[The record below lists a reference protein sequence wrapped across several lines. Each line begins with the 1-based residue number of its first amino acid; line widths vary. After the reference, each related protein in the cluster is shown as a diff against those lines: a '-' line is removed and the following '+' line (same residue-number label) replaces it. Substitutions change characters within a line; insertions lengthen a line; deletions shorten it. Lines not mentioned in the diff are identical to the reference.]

1 MVVVDSAMARPR
13 RKLAMSKAPK
23 LAAALTAQDTQLA
36 DALRLSLIEGLSIRA
51 IARRLQ
57 LSRKTVRKLLGRAT
71 ERTPPSSEPRASL
84 LAPYDAEIHRLLAD
98 TPELKAPAILE
109 RLRPL
114 GYTGGITILR
124 DRVRVLRPH
133 TPKEAFL
140 TLDFTPGS
148 AFQVDWADF
157 GFALPGCPRRVSGF
171 VMVACYSR
179 YLYLEFTLSQAMGTF
194 LRCMERGL
202 AFFGGVAT
210 ADIFDNMKTVV
221 VSHTPHATVF
231 NPRFVEYAKAR
242 GFAVVACNVK
252 RANEKGLVERPI
264 GFVRVRFW
272 PGRRF
277 TDLLDLNTQALQW
290 RDDIAN
296 HRVHEVT
303 GKVPA
308 LMFRHDEQR
317 HLKPI
322 PATPFDVDD
331 LETNTVTKSFRVTFD
346 RNRYSVPWR
355 LASQSVLV
363 RATDDVVGVFLGR
376 KQVAAHRRSWGVGQ
390 DIEHP
395 SHKAGLLEK
404 KPRAAA
410 GALPP
415 GLSGLGQTGTEYFK
429 IFAAGGRS
437 VARETVRLSFLVELF
452 GEHATCAAI
461 AEVMATG
468 HVGAEYVEYVLRH
481 KKGLVPSAAPLRLGD
496 PVLDQLSLR
505 EPDLSL
511 YDQLIPQPMTRD
523 PGTPATS
530 DESAPGVPATSDED
544 AHETR

>member
-1 MVVVDSAMARPR
+1 MAMAAKR
-13 RKLAMSKAPK
+13 
-23 LAAALTAQDTQLA
+23 AAAPSAQDTRLS
-36 DALRLSLIEGLSIRA
+36 DVLRLSLVEGLSIRA
-51 IARRLQ
+51 IARQLQ
-57 LSRKTVRKLLGRAT
+57 LSRKTVRRLLGRAT

-84 LAPYDAEIHRLLAD
+84 LDTYDAELRRWLTD
-98 TPELKAPAILE
+98 TPELTAPSILE

-124 DRVRVLRPH
+124 DRVRTLRPR
-133 TPKEAFL
+133 PAKEAFL
-140 TLDFTPGS
+140 TLDFKPGA

-221 VSHTPHATVF
+221 ISHKPHATVF
-231 NPRFVEYAKAR
+231 NWRFLEYARAR
-242 GFAVVACNVK
+242 DFAVVACNVRK
-252 RANEKGLVERPI
+252 GNEKGLVERPI
-264 GFVRVRFW
+264 GFVRSRFW

-277 TDLLDLNTQALQW
+277 TDLMDLNTQAVQW

-296 HRVHEVT
+296 NRRHDVT
-303 GKVPA
+303 GKIPA
-308 LMFRHDEQR
+308 LVFRHEEQK

-322 PATPFDVDD
+322 PNTPFDVDD
-331 LETNTVTKSFRVTFD
+331 VETNTVTKTFRVTFD

-355 LASQSVLV
+355 LSEQPVLV
-363 RATDDVVGVFLGR
+363 RATDDVVGVYLGS
-376 KQVAAHRRSWGVGQ
+376 KQIAAHRRSWGAGG

-395 SHKAGLLEK
+395 SHRQGLLAL

-410 GALPP
+410 GTLPP
-415 GLSGLGQTGTEYFK
+415 GLVGLGETGTEYFK
-429 IFAAGGRS
+429 IFAAGNRS
-437 VARETVRLSFLVELF
+437 VARETVRLIFLVEAF
-452 GEHATCAAI
+452 GEQATRTAM

-468 HVGAEYVEYVLRH
+468 HVGAEYIEYVLRH
-481 KKGLVPSAAPLRLGD
+481 KKGLTPSTQLLRLGD
-496 PVLDQLSLR
+496 PVLDAFALR
-505 EPDLSL
+505 EPDLSI
-511 YDQLIPQPMTRD
+511 YDQLVPLPMTRD
-523 PGTPATS
+523 PGTPAAVAE
-530 DESAPGVPATSDED
+530 DDDDDVP
-544 AHETR
+544 